1 MKRISLLTFI
11 ICSTILSAQNTNEL
25 TSYFENDKIKIE
37 LKSLL
42 DLKNIKESN
51 PELRALSYHLYE
63 NNGVVKRENVSIY
76 LDKLNQEERKKLR
89 TIGVKFGRY
98 HIFLFKLFKPSSVS
112 LRILLWKNFNE
123 KNKEVKLV
131 PEMLNLLG
139 CNKEDFLK
147 LIKKMNYLSFT
158 KNDETYFRY
167 SPLKSYKKQIST
179 KVLKKEN
186 PFNILKNI
194 NFK

>member
-1 MKRISLLTFI
+1 MK
-11 ICSTILSAQNTNEL
+11 
-25 TSYFENDKIKIE
+25 
-37 LKSLL
+37 
-42 DLKNIKESN
+42 
-51 PELRALSYHLYE
+51 
-63 NNGVVKRENVSIY
+63 
-76 LDKLNQEERKKLR
+76 
-89 TIGVKFGRY
+89 
-98 HIFLFKLFKPSSVS
+98 
-112 LRILLWKNFNE
+112 

>member
-1 MKRISLLTFI
+1 MLLCGFEKFDNYFVRIDILERLFVKIMDFI
-11 ICSTILSAQNTNEL
+11 
-25 TSYFENDKIKIE
+25 
-37 LKSLL
+37 
-42 DLKNIKESN
+42 
-51 PELRALSYHLYE
+51 
-63 NNGVVKRENVSIY
+63 
-76 LDKLNQEERKKLR
+76 
-89 TIGVKFGRY
+89 
-98 HIFLFKLFKPSSVS
+98 
-112 LRILLWKNFNE
+112 NE